1 MKKTLMLTAVAIA
14 LFASCAKENVNSSAP
29 VFKGV
34 TENISTRT
42 SLAPVEGGYS
52 LVWNEGDLITVS
64 NGTETAVY
72 KATRGGSTVTEFV
85 IVSPEPFSGDAFTA
99 CYPASLADGT
109 LPAVQEY
116 AGASIVEAPMVA
128 ETSSA
133 VNTLDFRLVGGM
145 IRLNVST
152 ALSGVRVSAIV
163 LSSDQG
169 FSGPC
174 TIEGGIVAIAAG
186 QGSDVTLDCGEGVE
200 IGTTATPFVVSV
212 PVAKY
217 TGLTV
222 TILTS
227 DGKQSVARLAD
238 DSSYTVVR
246 GEMRALD
253 INITALE
260 PYHREGRA
268 LLMMGSDFSEVLKRF
283 KNPSAKGIDDDKSIK
298 KIIFRTNDPTIGSD
312 KVSAYDSE
320 IPIYASWDSKTG
332 TVTVTTAASE
342 ITANESLSYTFAF
355 MHALKR
361 IEGLTCFNTS
371 NTRFF
376 DRMFFMKGSENPQLE
391 EIDCSSFNTE
401 KAISMQAMFDSCKV
415 AKVIDVSSFR
425 TPNVESFSSM
435 FCMCNAVEV
444 LDVSNFDTSK
454 AKKLGY
460 MFCKCYALKSLDVSK
475 FNTANA
481 TTMDNMFSDCWLIPK
496 LDLSGFDTDKVT
508 DTRSMFNRCKAIKTL
523 DIHQMSFPAT
533 TRMSYMFYQMESL
546 ETLHIESLDF
556 ARWSEGASL
565 EQMFKYMP
573 NLKEIY
579 MGEKGYSSTGLNPTS
594 FFAAS
599 SDKVGVRTASYS
611 KSLTIH
617 CTKAGADWLAKT
629 SLRWIHSG
637 YNGFAPITVTFV
649 DPDGNQYTPVW
660 PAN

>member
-1 MKKTLMLTAVAIA
+1 MLTAAAAMV
-14 LFASCAKENVNSSAP
+14 FVSCTKDNVTSKAP

-34 TENISTRT
+34 TENLSTRT
-42 SLAPVEGGYS
+42 SLSPSGDGYN
-52 LVWNEGDLITVS
+52 LVWNEGDRISVS
-64 NGTETAVY
+64 NGTQTAIY
-72 KATRGGSTVTEFV
+72 KAATGGGTVTDFV
-85 IVSPEPFSGDAFTA
+85 IVSPESFTGDAFTA
-99 CYPASLADGT
+99 YYPASLIDGI
-109 LPAVQEY
+109 LPAVQNY
-116 AGASIVEAPMVA
+116 AGSDIVEAPMMA
-128 ETSSA
+128 ETSSD
-133 VNTLDFRLVGGM
+133 VNTLDFRLLGGM
-145 IRLNVST
+145 IKLNVST
-152 ALSGVRVSAIV
+152 ALSGVKVSAIE

-174 TIEGGIVAIAAG
+174 TIDGGVISVNAG
-186 QGSDVTLDCGEGVE
+186 QASDVTLDCGEGVE
-200 IGTTATPFVVSV
+200 IGTTATSFVISV

-217 TGLTV
+217 TGLKV

-227 DGKQSVARLAD
+227 DGKQAVVKLAD
-238 DSSYTVVR
+238 DSSYSVIR
-246 GEMRALD
+246 GEMRTLD
-253 INITALE
+253 INITSLA
-260 PYHREGRA
+260 PYAKEGRA
-268 LLMMGSDFSEVLKRF
+268 LLMMGSDFCEVLKRF
-283 KNPSAKGIDDDKSIK
+283 KNPSAKGIDDDKSVK
-298 KIIFRTNDPTIGSD
+298 KIIFRTNDPTVGSD

-320 IPIYASWDSKTG
+320 IPIYASWDAKTG

-342 ITANESLSYTFAF
+342 ITANESLSYAFAF
-355 MHALKR
+355 MHGLKR

-435 FCMCNAVEV
+435 FCMCNAVEE
-444 LDVSNFDTSK
+444 LDVKNFDTSK
-454 AKKLGY
+454 ANKLGY
-460 MFCKCYALKSLDVSK
+460 MFCKCYALKSLDVSG
-475 FNTANA
+475 FRTSNV
-481 TTMDNMFSDCWLIPK
+481 TTMDNMFSDCWLIPE

-523 DIHQMSFPAT
+523 DISKMSFPAT
-533 TRMSYMFYQMESL
+533 TRMSYMFYQMEKL

-556 ARWSEGASL
+556 SRWSDAASI
-565 EQMFKYMP
+565 EQMFKYIP

-579 MGEKGYSSTGLNPTS
+579 MGEKGYSTKGLNPTS

-611 KSLTIH
+611 KNLTIH

-629 SLRWIHSG
+629 TLRWIKSG
-637 YNGFAPITVTFV
+637 YNGFDPIEVNFI
-649 DPDGNQYTPVW
+649 DLEGNPYTPEW
-660 PAN
+660 AAN